1 MESQNLQQLVQSQI
15 AAAREAKNGRSTTL
29 VSGGA
34 GRTLNHL
41 MVALAAGHA
50 LSEHANPGQATLQVL
65 HGTVTLRAG
74 DEQWTGSVGEY
85 LVIPDALH
93 DLTAQDDSA
102 VLLTFVKG

>member
-1 MESQNLQQLVQSQI
+1 MESLNLEQIAQSQL
-15 AAAREAKNGRSTTL
+15 AAAKAATNGRSTKP
-29 VSGGA
+29 VSGGP

-41 MVALAAGHA
+41 VVALAAGHA

-74 DEQWTGSVGEY
+74 ENHWTGSSGDY
-85 LVIPDALH
+85 LVIPDTLH
-93 DLTAQDDSA
+93 DLTAQDDSV